1 MHWSAHRSLGT
12 QAVHSS
18 AHRQC
23 TQVHIG
29 SIGVRSGSALSA
41 HRQCTEVHIGSA
53 LKCHRQCSQG
63 HTSSA
68 LKCTQAVHSSAHR
81 QCTQVHREC
90 TQVHTV
96 GALQGTIHPSEYS
109 SECTQVHIGS
119 ALRQWDT
126 GSTQAVHSM
135 CT

>member
-18 AHRQC
+18 AQAVHLSAPRQCTEGSALRAHRQC
-23 TQVHIG
+23 TQ
-29 SIGVRSGSALSA
+29 
-41 HRQCTEVHIGSA
+41 VHIGSA

-81 QCTQVHREC
+81 QCTKVHREC

-119 ALRQWDT
+119 ALRQCTQGDT

-135 CT
+135 